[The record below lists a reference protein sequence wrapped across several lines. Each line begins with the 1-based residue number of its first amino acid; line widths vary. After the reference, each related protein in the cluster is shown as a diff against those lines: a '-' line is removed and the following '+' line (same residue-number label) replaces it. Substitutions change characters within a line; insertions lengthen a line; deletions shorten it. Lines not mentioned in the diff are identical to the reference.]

1 MNIPHLKAFLWLR
14 WRLLVNQW
22 RRGGRLNAA
31 LMIIIVFGAAA
42 TAIPLFAGCLWLGLQ
57 AIPKAEPI
65 LLLAA
70 WDILIVAFLFFWSIG
85 LLSELQRSE
94 PLALSKFLHLPVSAG
109 EAFLINYVSS
119 LVSLSLVVFAPMML
133 AYAIALVI
141 TKGPA
146 MIPSMVG
153 LAAFLLMITA
163 LTYQFRGWLATI
175 MSNPRRR
182 RTVIVVA
189 TGLFILVVQIP
200 NLLNMYAP
208 WAGDRAQQSAQF
220 RDEIEELSREL
231 DARRIDG
238 REFERKRHDLREQRR
253 AELERQYRGRMDRWS
268 QTARLVNMV
277 LPVGWLPLGVM
288 SAAEGNVLPSLLGL
302 AGMTLIG
309 AGSLRWAYRSTIKL
323 YQGEPT
329 NAPGRPRREKS
340 RKASSL
346 APSSANLLLEAR
358 IPRLSEPVSVIA
370 LGALQS
376 LVRSPE
382 AKMMLLSSGIM
393 LLVFGSM
400 ALRGGTQ
407 VPEWTRPLSG
417 IGAMALVLFSL
428 SSVMAN
434 QFGFDRDGFRVFVLS
449 SVRRRDIL
457 LGKNLAFAPIIVG
470 IAALLLGLLQVV
482 RPMRLDH
489 LLAMPPQ
496 LISMY
501 LLYCILTNLLSI
513 YAPVYVPAGSLRPSN
528 PTASTVFL
536 QLATLMVLLP
546 MLESLTLI
554 PIGTEL
560 LLDLIGKRSN
570 LPICLVLTFLQFAI
584 VVPLYLLSLRWQGR
598 LLQEREQRILER
610 VTAKSV

>member
-1 MNIPHLKAFLWLR
+1 VNIQHLRAFLWLR

-22 RRGGRLNAA
+22 RRGGRLNAV
-31 LMIIIVFGAAA
+31 LMMILVLGAVV

-65 LLLAA
+65 HLLAV

-109 EAFLINYVSS
+109 EAFLINYLSS
-119 LVSLSLVVFAPMML
+119 LVSLSLIVFTPMML

-141 TKGPA
+141 TQGPA
-146 MIPSMVG
+146 QLPSLIG
-153 LAAFLLMITA
+153 LGAFLLMITA
-163 LTYQFRGWLATI
+163 LTYQFRGWLATM

-189 TGLFILVVQIP
+189 TGLFILVVQVP
-200 NLLNMYAP
+200 NLLNLYAP
-208 WAGDRAQQSAQF
+208 WANNRTHQAEQF
-220 RDEIEELSREL
+220 REELEKLTQDLASRRL
-231 DARRIDG
+231 DQRGLEQR
-238 REFERKRHDLREQRR
+238 RHDLEKQRQAEMERRSRERF
-253 AELERQYRGRMDRWS
+253 DRWS
-268 QTARLVNMV
+268 QAARLANMF

-288 SAAEGNVLPSLLGL
+288 SAAEGNILPSMAGL

-309 AGSLRWAYRSTIKL
+309 AVSLRRAYRSTIKH

-329 NAPGRPRREKS
+329 NALARPLRGESRATATVAPPSGKS
-340 RKASSL
+340 
-346 APSSANLLLEAR
+346 LLEAR
-358 IPRLSEPVSVIA
+358 IPRLSEPVSAIA
-370 LGALQS
+370 LGAFQS

-393 LLVFGSM
+393 MLVFGSM
-400 ALRGGTQ
+400 ALRGGTRS
-407 VPEWTRPLSG
+407 PEWTRPLTG
-417 IGAMALVLFSL
+417 IGAMAVVLFTL

-457 LGKNLAFAPIIVG
+457 LGKNLAIAPIILA
-470 IAALLLGLLQVV
+470 IATILLGCLQVV
-482 RPMRLDH
+482 RPMRLDL

-501 LLYCILTNLLSI
+501 LLHCILMNLLSI
-513 YAPVYVPAGSLRPSN
+513 YAPVYVPAGSMRPSN
-528 PTASTVFL
+528 PSTSTILL
-536 QLATLMVLLP
+536 QVATLMILLP
-546 MLESLTLI
+546 MIESLTLI
-554 PIGTEL
+554 PIGAEL
-560 LLDLIGKRSN
+560 FLDLVGKRSDV
-570 LPICLVLTFLQFAI
+570 PVCLLLTLIQLAL
-584 VVPLYLLSLRWQGR
+584 VVPLYLVSLRWQGR

-610 VTAKSV
+610 VTAKAE